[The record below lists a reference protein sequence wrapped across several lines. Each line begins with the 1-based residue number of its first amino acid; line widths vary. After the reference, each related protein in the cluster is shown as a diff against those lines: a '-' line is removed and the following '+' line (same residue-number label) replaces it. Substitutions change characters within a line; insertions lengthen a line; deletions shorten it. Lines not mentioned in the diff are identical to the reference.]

1 MESTVS
7 VKSSSPPETWCETDE
22 NGHTALMRAVQT
34 QDLEKIRHLI
44 PYEHSWASPDGK
56 TALMMAIEAYS
67 TATDPEHALLIIR
80 TILPFEFPYVHEDG
94 RNVLMDALENKAY
107 QLVPLLAPL
116 LARLVDGHDHTA
128 LLRSVLSGSV
138 SGVQILLEAWP
149 QVCAED
155 LITARET
162 AESVGNSAVIPLLN
176 AKLQQAPTSYATRST
191 LRGIV
196 PHKLLPSFRNGL
208 YPILVHFN
216 QITSQNREDF
226 AQEKLKLLDNIRV
239 LHKRISQLEQAGS
252 EKCAFKSD
260 KGNERGIQTLPNM
273 QSKSLQASTIDGDS
287 YTLSKLRQDLD
298 VAQSTI
304 RILKDE
310 LQMKYATFSQTNKNG
325 TLLEEVSKLR
335 VKASELKERVN
346 RREATI
352 SSHIEAVSSIVNRK
366 LTSLTE
372 IESLLRTLANIQ
384 EPPTLISKGISTDLQ
399 STASIEVYTEH
410 PVKEA
415 ATECAIPLQLD
426 GALLAELEAAE
437 VDLVKYKNIVTQI
450 QHILGIVTD
459 TGCDPDLQ
467 DLVKT
472 CRERFGPGLDVDK
485 VPKELYERLSM
496 YEDSFHSLAR
506 ILEKETE
513 LKFLTPNALVAYV
526 QALREQ
532 ITSLKAM
539 LHARQGFRPEVVL
552 RSVKAVGPDTP
563 SDVDTLISDETMQRI
578 CTILSVGSGRPCN
591 SLEDALHLIRELQA
605 RSDTEYRNLLGRL
618 RQDQDALRLLQLE
631 KKDLLSRHELL
642 MKDLENAVTKYNALA
657 EYCTNLQNDLFE
669 LQASTSHRRSRSVTF
684 SDEVVTS
691 PNRSSTG
698 SNFRL
703 TPYGDTPLSHAA
715 RRLSQSASV
724 PTLS

>member
-1 MESTVS
+1 MDSVGSTG
-7 VKSSSPPETWCETDE
+7 SSSPPELWCETDE

-34 QDLEKIRHLI
+34 QDLERVRHLV
-44 PYEHSWASPDGK
+44 PYEHSWANPEGK
-56 TALMMAIEAYS
+56 TALMMAIDAYS
-67 TATDPEHALLIIR
+67 TTSNPEQALLAIQVIQ
-80 TILPFEFPYVHEDG
+80 TILPFEFPYIHEDG

-107 QLVPLLAPL
+107 QLIPLFAPL
-116 LARLVDGHDHTA
+116 LARLVDSHDHTA
-128 LLRSVLSGSV
+128 LIRSVLSGSV
-138 SGVQILLEAWP
+138 SGVQVLLDAWP
-149 QVCAED
+149 QICAED
-155 LITARET
+155 LVAAREA

-176 AKLQQAPTSYATRST
+176 AKLQQTPTSYTTRST
-191 LRGIV
+191 LRGII

-208 YPILVHFN
+208 YPVLVHFN
-216 QITSQNREDF
+216 QVTSQNREDF

-239 LHKRISQLEQAGS
+239 LHTKIVQLEQTG
-252 EKCAFKSD
+252 SD
-260 KGNERGIQTLPNM
+260 KLGFKKDEHGIQTVPNIH
-273 QSKSLQASTIDGDS
+273 SKGLQANAIDGDS

-298 VAQSTI
+298 VAQSTV

-310 LQMKYATFSQTNKNG
+310 LQMKYATLSQTNKNG
-325 TLLEEVSKLR
+325 TLLEEISRLR
-335 VKASELKERVN
+335 VKANELKERVG

-372 IESLLRTLANIQ
+372 VESILRTLAHTQ
-384 EPPTLISKGISTDLQ
+384 EPPTLVSKGLGTDLQ
-399 STASIEVYTEH
+399 STASVEVYTEH
-410 PVKEA
+410 TVKEV
-415 ATECAIPLQLD
+415 ATECALPLNLD
-426 GALLAELEAAE
+426 GALLTELEAAE
-437 VDLVKYKNIVTQI
+437 VDLVRHKNILTQI
-450 QHILGIVTD
+450 QHILGVTID
-459 TGCDPDLQ
+459 NGHEPDLQ
-467 DLVKT
+467 DLVRI
-472 CRERFGPGLDVDK
+472 CRERLNPGLHVEE

-496 YEDSFHSLAR
+496 YEDSYQTLSR

-552 RSVKAVGPDTP
+552 RSVKAVGPDLP
-563 SDVDTLISDETMQRI
+563 FDDIPLALDDTMHRI
-578 CTILSVGSGRPCN
+578 CTLLSVGSGKPCQ

-618 RQDQDALRLLQLE
+618 RQEQETLRILQLE

-642 MKDLENAVTKYNALA
+642 LKDLENAVSKYNSLA
-657 EYCTNLQNDLFE
+657 EYCTKLQNDFFE
-669 LQASTSHRRSRSVTF
+669 LQANFSHRRSRSVTF

-703 TPYGDTPLSHAA
+703 TPCGDTPVSHAV
-715 RRLSQSASV
+715 RRLSQSTSV
-724 PTLS
+724 PILG